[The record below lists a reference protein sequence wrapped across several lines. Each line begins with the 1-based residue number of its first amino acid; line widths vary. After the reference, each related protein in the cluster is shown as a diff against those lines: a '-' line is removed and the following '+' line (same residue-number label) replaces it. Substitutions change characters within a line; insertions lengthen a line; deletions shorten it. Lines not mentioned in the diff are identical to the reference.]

1 LAFGTTSTVLGL
13 TDVVITADA
22 LVNPDGKFDSRL
34 IFPIQTL
41 RSPGGPGIVIVGVA
55 ANSALISSNLLV
67 SIDVALTLDFPAM
80 LNTFLWLSA
89 ALAGENLLAKL
100 TVPLFKYIALGAS
113 AFGAGAGAAFG
124 AGAGAAFGAGAG
136 AAFGAGSDT
145 AAHPDKKI
153 AIKDMDR
160 LLCSGGINGWG
171 ILQIA
176 DLRRWYNEQ
185 RFSMPLSM

>member
-124 AGAGAAFGAGAG
+124 AGAGAAFGAG
-136 AAFGAGSDT
+136 SDT